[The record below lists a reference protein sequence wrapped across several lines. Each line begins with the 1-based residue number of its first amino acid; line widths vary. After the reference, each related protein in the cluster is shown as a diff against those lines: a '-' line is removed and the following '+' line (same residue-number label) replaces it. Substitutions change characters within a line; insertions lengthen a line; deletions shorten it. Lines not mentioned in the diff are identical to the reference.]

1 MGTEIEDEIEIN
13 ESEKS
18 IEERIV
24 EEIIELKHQRNEDA
38 SKLRK
43 ILGMKD
49 PEFANNGQK
58 DVAEFIVKLNEVLKL
73 DEKLKIEI
81 KVKMTCQNENC
92 GDSKYVTQVVNEEI
106 HTLVEKQVMFDEPL
120 NDDSIVKILSKSK
133 EETIKKKCE
142 KCSENNDV
150 DFKCKRELVS
160 TSDVILVSL
169 KRFLNDPM
177 NGTSEKIKR
186 KVDPSL
192 KITVGGQRYQ
202 LKGVIEH
209 HGNTMKSGHYTCTL
223 RSENDWVKVN
233 DDCISRTSKPTDGY
247 VFLYEKGTGQAH
259 VIQQNQILP
268 STEPESS
275 LMQPKKVKKQ
285 QPKQKTKKY

>member
-73 DEKLKIEI
+73 DEKLEIEV
-81 KVKMTCQNENC
+81 KVKMTCQNEDC

-106 HTLVEKQVMFDEPL
+106 QTLVEKQVMFDEPI

-133 EETIKKKCE
+133 EETIKKNCE
-142 KCSENNDV
+142 KCSKDRNV
-150 DFKCKRELVS
+150 DFKYKRELVS
-160 TSDVILVSL
+160 TSDVVLVL
-169 KRFLNDPM
+169 
-177 NGTSEKIKR
+177 
-186 KVDPSL
+186 
-192 KITVGGQRYQ
+192 
-202 LKGVIEH
+202 
-209 HGNTMKSGHYTCTL
+209 
-223 RSENDWVKVN
+223 
-233 DDCISRTSKPTDGY
+233 
-247 VFLYEKGTGQAH
+247 
-259 VIQQNQILP
+259 
-268 STEPESS
+268 
-275 LMQPKKVKKQ
+275 
-285 QPKQKTKKY
+285 